1 MPKVSV
7 VIPAFN
13 AAAFVAEAVGSV
25 LSQTFRDLEIIV
37 VDDGS
42 TDDTLARV
50 ATFSG
55 SVRAIHQVN
64 SGVAAA
70 RNRGIGEAAGNY
82 VAFLDA
88 DDTWKPEK
96 LERQLGALRATKGA
110 RASATAF
117 EVTNERGHVVEVR
130 GGGSEGPV
138 LRALLLAGN
147 VVGTPSSVVAERS
160 LLAEVGGFDSRLS
173 QCADWELWIR
183 FSLRTEFAWVSEP
196 LVRYR
201 QHAGNMS
208 GSIPL
213 LEKDSRRTLELA
225 FTREGLPSGL
235 RAAKRQS
242 FGRNYA
248 VLAGSYF
255 RAGMLKDALRC
266 GFLAML
272 LAPRQLRYIA
282 AFPLR
287 ALKRRRRG

>member
-1 MPKVSV
+1 MPEVSV

-13 AAAFVAEAVGSV
+13 AAAFVVEAVESV
-25 LSQTFRDLEIIV
+25 LSQTFRDLEIIL

-55 SVRAIHQVN
+55 SVRTIRQVN

-70 RNRGIGEAAGNY
+70 RNRGIDEAAGTY

-88 DDTWKPEK
+88 DDTWKPQK
-96 LERQLGALRATKGA
+96 LDRQLRVLRAMKSA

-117 EVTNERGHVVEVR
+117 EVTDERGLVVEVR
-130 GGGSEGPV
+130 GGEAQGAL
-138 LRALLLAGN
+138 LRALLLKGN
-147 VVGTPSSVVAERS
+147 VVGTPSSVLAERS
-160 LLAEVGGFDSRLS
+160 MLAEVGGFNPRLS
-173 QCADWELWIR
+173 QCADWDLWIR
-183 FSLRTEFAWVSEP
+183 VSLRTEFAWVSEP

-208 GSIPL
+208 GSVSL
-213 LEKDSRRTLELA
+213 LERDSCQTLELA
-225 FTREGLPSGL
+225 FARPELPPDL
-235 RAAKRQS
+235 RVAKRQGL
-242 FGRNYA
+242 GRNYA

-266 GFLAML
+266 GSLAVL
-272 LAPRQLRYIA
+272 LAPQQIRYIA

-287 ALKRRRRG
+287 ALKRRGCG